1 MQKDFLPILFSTNDV
16 EKNSGLRSLYVRYSH
31 LTPVKDAR
39 KPLIFI
45 FIITPFGR
53 TLSDVAAV
61 ESFPLKYI
69 HLLYVGKP
77 LLTA

>member
-1 MQKDFLPILFSTNDV
+1 MQKDFLPFLNDAGKDSV
-16 EKNSGLRSLYVRYSH
+16 SAPFMCDNPYF
-31 LTPVKDAR
+31 TPVKDAR

-45 FIITPFGR
+45 VIITPFGR

-69 HLLYVGKP
+69 HLL
-77 LLTA
+77 

>member
-1 MQKDFLPILFSTNDV
+1 MRGRIQVSAPFMFDNP
-16 EKNSGLRSLYVRYSH
+16 Y

-45 FIITPFGR
+45 VIITPFGR

-61 ESFPLKYI
+61 ESFPLKYV

>member
-1 MQKDFLPILFSTNDV
+1 MCDNP
-16 EKNSGLRSLYVRYSH
+16 Y

-69 HLLYVGKP
+69 HLL
-77 LLTA
+77 

>member
-1 MQKDFLPILFSTNDV
+1 MQKDLPILFSTNDAGKDSV
-16 EKNSGLRSLYVRYSH
+16 SAPFMCDNPYF
-31 LTPVKDAR
+31 TPVKDAR

-61 ESFPLKYI
+61 ESFPLNYI